1 VASRPARGSDVAMVM
16 ADGRV
21 VMKDERLADTRC
33 LSTSMPGCHMGW
45 WCLTWIRL
53 DKMPPGLKQEP
64 HATRKLVLC
73 AGCAPQ

>member
-1 VASRPARGSDVAMVM
+1 MLPSTTEPSAQ
-16 ADGRV
+16 
-21 VMKDERLADTRC
+21 
-33 LSTSMPGCHMGW
+33 STSMPGCHMGW

>member
-1 VASRPARGSDVAMVM
+1 MPYGLLCPILSGPLCGRS
-16 ADGRV
+16 GRV
-21 VMKDERLADTRC
+21 MLGK
-33 LSTSMPGCHMGW
+33 
-45 WCLTWIRL
+45 L